1 MKKTIQLL
9 GIALFSA
16 TLIACGG
23 DKKETTTETTTTTTT
38 ETMVEEPTAQVSN
51 ELVLEGTDAMKFN
64 QSEFKVKAGQEV
76 TLTLK
81 HLGTQSKE
89 VMGHNFVL
97 LKPGT
102 DIAKFGLAAASA
114 KDTDYVPASEAANV
128 IAKTKVIG
136 GGEQDVVKFT
146 LEPGTYEYICSFPG
160 HYSIMKGVIIAE

>member
-9 GIALFSA
+9 GVALLSA

-23 DKKETTTETTTTTTT
+23 EKKETTTEAPVTETTT
-38 ETMVEEPTAQVSN
+38 EVAPATELSN
-51 ELVLEGTDAMKFN
+51 ELTLEGTDAMKFN
-64 QSEFKVKAGQEV
+64 QSEFRVKAGQEV

-81 HLGTQSKE
+81 HIGTMKKD

-102 DIAKFGLAAASA
+102 DVAAFGLAAAGA
-114 KDTDYVPASEAANV
+114 KDTDYIPASEKANI
-128 IAKTKVIG
+128 IANSKVVG

-146 LEPGTYEYICSFPG
+146 LEAGTYDFICSFPG

>member
-9 GIALFSA
+9 GVALLSA

-23 DKKETTTETTTTTTT
+23 EKKETTAEVAPATETTT
-38 ETMVEEPTAQVSN
+38 EVAPAAELSN
-51 ELVLEGTDAMKFN
+51 ELTLEGTDDMKFN
-64 QSEFKVKAGQEV
+64 QSEFRVKAGQEV

-81 HLGTQSKE
+81 HIGTMKKD

-102 DIAKFGLAAASA
+102 DVAAFGLAAAGA
-114 KDTDYVPASEAANV
+114 KDTDYIPASEKANI
-128 IAKTKVIG
+128 IANSKVVG

-146 LEPGTYEYICSFPG
+146 LEPGTYDFICSFPG
-160 HYSIMKGVIIAE
+160 HYSVMKGVIIAE